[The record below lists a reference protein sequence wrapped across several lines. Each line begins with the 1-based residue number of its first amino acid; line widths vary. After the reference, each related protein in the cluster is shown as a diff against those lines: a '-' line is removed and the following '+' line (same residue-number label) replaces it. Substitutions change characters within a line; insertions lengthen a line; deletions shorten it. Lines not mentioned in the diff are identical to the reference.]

1 MKIFK
6 WIQKPSGE
14 CPVQADGI
22 FLGYYFY
29 FRSRY
34 ELSTIEFYRDRKDWN
49 QLRYAI
55 NYFELKEYKDEYEA
69 GYISKKLARRLI
81 YKGCLKFLIWR
92 ILTRK
97 V

>member
-6 WIQKPSGE
+6 WIKKPNGN

-34 ELSTIEFYRDRKDWN
+34 ELSTIYFYMNKKNWEKLN
-49 QLRYAI
+49 EI
-55 NYFELKEYKDEYEA
+55 IYFEIKDYKNEYEA
-69 GYISKKLARRLI
+69 GWISKKLARWLI

-92 ILTRK
+92 ILTK
-97 V
+97 KA